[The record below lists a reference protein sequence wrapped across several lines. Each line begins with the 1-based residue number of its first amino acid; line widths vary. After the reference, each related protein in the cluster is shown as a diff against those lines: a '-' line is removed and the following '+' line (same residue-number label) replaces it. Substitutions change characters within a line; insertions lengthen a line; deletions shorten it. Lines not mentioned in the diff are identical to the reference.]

1 MISTVAYG
9 IGAAMTLSSVPL
21 IWILKVWFFSK
32 QRSSMM
38 VTFMQ
43 LSAPSVLP
51 DGKNRLS
58 GTEKSNV
65 SVVEQSMG
73 E

>member
-1 MISTVAYG
+1 MISTVAYR
-9 IGAAMTLSSVPL
+9 IGAAMTLSSVSL
-21 IWILKVWFFSK
+21 IWMVKLWFFSK
-32 QRSSMM
+32 QRSSTM

-58 GTEKSNV
+58 GTEKSDV
-65 SVVEQSMG
+65 SVVE
-73 E
+73 